1 MIIESDSNKLISAL
15 NNHIEKG
22 DWRIYPFLIEFH
34 RIRSL
39 LCSVSW
45 KWISHEANGASEAAA
60 KLAKS
65 RLRNETWAIG
75 PQPLVS
81 VLSRY
86 GLPSLIDLFR
96 SSIWFPWSMLVCI
109 CYSLYW
115 PCWFFMEVYL
125 TKSNSCIT
133 TSNGY

>member
-1 MIIESDSNKLISAL
+1 MHLENVIIESDSNKLISAL

-22 DWRIYPFLIEFH
+22 DWRIYPFLVEFH
-34 RIRSL
+34 RIRRL

-86 GLPSLIDLFR
+86 GLPQSH
-96 SSIWFPWSMLVCI
+96 
-109 CYSLYW
+109 
-115 PCWFFMEVYL
+115 
-125 TKSNSCIT
+125 
-133 TSNGY
+133 